1 VVAEVVFKAVRAD
14 RRKNLGGETG
24 LMRPNRRKTSLMTL
38 AAVLGVLALVVVQ
51 TASATHVRPRGATP
65 LRAAMVPSFKACAS
79 PNRTHG
85 TPLAFPSCNPPVQT
99 SNFLTVGS
107 PDANGAGAN
116 AQAFILL
123 TVKST
128 SPEDVLITASGT
140 DVRCK
145 PATAAT
151 VCNSANA
158 ADGPD
163 YSGQL
168 QGTAQIRIS
177 DHYNGPTLTEAA
189 TVVDIPFPVGA
200 TCVNTAATTIGGT
213 CSANTSANAVVPG
226 SVKDAQRGVVELG
239 QLQINDGGAD
249 GNTSTLDN
257 TLFAVQGV
265 FIP

>member
-1 VVAEVVFKAVRAD
+1 MNFKRKMALPVALALGVV
-14 RRKNLGGETG
+14 G
-24 LMRPNRRKTSLMTL
+24 LMVMSQI
-38 AAVLGVLALVVVQ
+38 AG
-51 TASATHVRPRGATP
+51 ATHVRPRGATP
-65 LRAAMVPSFKACAS
+65 LRASLVPSYKACAA

-85 TPLAFPSCNPPVQT
+85 TPLAFPSCNPPVQQ

-107 PDANGAGAN
+107 PDANGAGA
-116 AQAFILL
+116 QSEGSILL
-123 TVKST
+123 SVKST
-128 SPEDVLITASGT
+128 SPEDVLIKANIT
-140 DVRCK
+140 DVRCL
-145 PATAAT
+145 PATSAT

-200 TCVNTAATTIGGT
+200 TCANTAATNIGGT

-226 SVKDAQRGVVELG
+226 SVKDAQRGVIEIN
-239 QLQINDGGAD
+239 QLQILDGGAD

-257 TLFAVQGV
+257 TIFGVQGI